1 MTLFL
6 IDAVIKATILLAAAA
21 VVSATLLRRASAA
34 QRHMVWTLALVAAL
48 ALPLLT
54 LALPR
59 WQMPVVQVSEA
70 ALPAATPA
78 DFASREMAARLFNRL
93 QGSAPR
99 NVDAQTPSESPA
111 PTAQASVS
119 WMTMALAAWLA
130 GATVILGRLALGL
143 LGVQLLSRRTKRATD
158 AAWLPLAQD
167 LAEVLQISRV
177 TFREGRQSSMPM
189 AWGLW
194 RASVTLPEDA
204 ATWPEDR
211 LRIVLLH
218 ELAHVKRRDCLTH
231 ILAQVACAFY
241 WFNPLAWVAAR
252 HVRAER
258 ERACDDLVLAS
269 GTPGADY
276 ADQLLEIARVMRAGR
291 FSSVVAGAS
300 LAMANRSQLEG
311 RLMAILDPSV
321 PRTGVSRVRRF
332 AVAAVAAVTIVPL
345 ASLQAWEFT
354 NQPAPAP
361 QPVAVAAAP
370 HVVPTPEPSPS
381 PQAAVQGTVQ
391 GTVKGTTQGAVQGTV
406 QGAIQGA
413 IQRGIEGGIQG
424 GIEGGIRGGV
434 RGGIVGPLAGIV
446 ESAVQN
452 AKPVIA
458 REVAREVTPEV
469 DEQDSKTKADPK
481 VIAALTAALKDSD
494 KDVRETALHALV
506 RLRDPNVFEPLLQA
520 LKDGSPDVRE
530 QAAFGL
536 GQMRDKR
543 AVDPLIGA
551 TKDTDP
557 DVREQAVFALGQL
570 RDPRA
575 TEALIPALK
584 DTHANVREQ
593 AAFALGQ
600 IRAAS
605 AVDAL
610 VGALKDTNASV
621 REQAA
626 FALGQIRDP
635 RAIDGLT
642 TALKDTSA
650 SVRQQAAFALGQLA
664 R

>member
-21 VVSATLLRRASAA
+21 IVSATLLRRASAA

-54 LALPR
+54 VALPR

-70 ALPAATPA
+70 ALPSSPAAA
-78 DFASREMAARLFNRL
+78 DFASSEMAARLFKRL
-93 QGSAPR
+93 QSSAPR
-99 NVDAQTPSESPA
+99 TVDAQTPA
-111 PTAQASVS
+111 DNVTPTQQASLS
-119 WMTMALAAWLA
+119 WMTIALAAWLA
-130 GATVILGRLALGL
+130 GAAVILGRLTLGL
-143 LGVQLLSRRTKRATD
+143 LGVQVLSRRTKRATD
-158 AAWLPLAQD
+158 APWLPLAQE
-167 LAEVLQISRV
+167 LAHELRISHV

-204 ATWPEDR
+204 STWPEDR

-231 ILAQVACAFY
+231 ILAQVSCAFY

-321 PRTGVSRVRRF
+321 PRTGVSRARRV

-354 NQPAPAP
+354 NQPSPAP
-361 QPVAVAAAP
+361 EPIAVAAAP
-370 HVVPTPEPSPS
+370 QAVPTPTPRPA
-381 PQAAVQGTVQ
+381 PQAAVQGDVQGAIQGAVQ
-391 GTVKGTTQGAVQGTV
+391 GTIQGTV

-413 IQRGIEGGIQG
+413 IQGGIQG
-424 GIEGGIRGGV
+424 GLQGGIEGGV
-434 RGGIVGPLAGIV
+434 RGGIVGPLAGMI
-446 ESAVQN
+446 ETAVQN
-452 AKPVIA
+452 AKPVVA

-469 DEQDSKTKADPK
+469 DEQDAKTKADPK
-481 VIAALTAALKDSD
+481 VIAALTAALKDTD

-506 RLRDPNVFEPLLQA
+506 RLRDPNVFEPLMQA
-520 LKDGSPDVRE
+520 LKDGSPDMRE

-551 TKDTDP
+551 VKDTDP
-557 DVREQAVFALGQL
+557 DVREQAVFALGQI

-575 TEALIPALK
+575 VEALIPALK

-600 IRAAS
+600 FRATG

-610 VGALKDTNASV
+610 VAALKDTAPNV